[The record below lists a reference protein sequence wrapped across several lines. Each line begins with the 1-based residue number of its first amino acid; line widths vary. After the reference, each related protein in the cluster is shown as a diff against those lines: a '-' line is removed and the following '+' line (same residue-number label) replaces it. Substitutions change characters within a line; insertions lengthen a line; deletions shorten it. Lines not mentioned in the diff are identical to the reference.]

1 MTDNPY
7 YARAT
12 SVEYLG
18 EGADNPLNYDIKH
31 SKMNNYYQVL
41 RINGLGQ
48 SDSYLSDIPNDGYS
62 ISYLWYRW
70 SYPKYSTDAGYQPR
84 TEKNR
89 VRCVRK
95 AD

>member
-18 EGADNPLNYDIKH
+18 GGADNPLNYDIKH

-48 SDSYLSDIPNDGYS
+48 SDSYLSDIPNEGYS
-62 ISYLWYRW
+62 ISYLWYSW

-95 AD
+95 AN